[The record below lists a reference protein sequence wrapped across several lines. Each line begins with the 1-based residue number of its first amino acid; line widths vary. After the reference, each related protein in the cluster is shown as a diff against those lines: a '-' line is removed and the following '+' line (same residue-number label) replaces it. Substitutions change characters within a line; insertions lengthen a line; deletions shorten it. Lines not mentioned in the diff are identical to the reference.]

1 MVNKYKDLKV
11 EVQKLRSFKARV
23 ILIIAGALETVSK
36 VRSQSH
42 LKQRLFWGECVKH
55 NNHCTKNKVFSLR
68 ISSVNVTQIRRKL
81 KICSHLRKKSSIKNF
96 IFCAV
101 LPEGANWKKII
112 IAILPITITAIIIAI
127 LPITI
132 TAIIIAKLPI
142 TITAIIIAI
151 LSIMITTILPITI
164 ATIII
169 AILPIT
175 ITVIISMMQLLG
187 KAFVKSVF

>member
-101 LPEGANWKKII
+101 LPEGANWKKK

-164 ATIII
+164 TAIII